1 MYSRAHIQ
9 PLGRSR
15 YWYETKAR
23 AYSRRAPVCHYGQ
36 EGGCFFEEGCILE
49 GGCFFEEG
57 CILERGAHLQE
68 YGNCGHSASDIQT
81 QRDDKQGRDN
91 KSSCFN

>member
-1 MYSRAHIQ
+1 MGGGEQLYSRAHIQ

-15 YWYETKAR
+15 YWYETRAR
-23 AYSRRAPVCHYGQ
+23 AYSRRAPVCHYDQ
-36 EGGCFFEEGCILE
+36 EN
-49 GGCFFEEG
+49 GCFFEEG

-91 KSSCFN
+91 KSSWFN